1 MKATKASMAPGEV
14 AERHR
19 RIATA
24 HAPSS
29 IAMLPFV
36 ILRGV
41 TLALIYSVWYLVYY
55 MLCMFRP
62 VTGMMVLA
70 AIVMLPMSIVVF
82 AHPEAARG
90 MPFWVFGLMSI
101 GFVAAALGY
110 TLFVDRITPPGAED
124 PFERYR
130 RSRR

>member
-1 MKATKASMAPGEV
+1 MKAATSSTASGGTVECQ
-14 AERHR
+14 R

-29 IAMLPFV
+29 IARLPFV

-41 TLALIYSVWYLVYY
+41 GRALIYSVWYLAYCV
-55 MLCMFRP
+55 LCMFRP
-62 VTGMMVLA
+62 FTGMLVLA

-90 MPFWVFGLMSI
+90 MPFWAFGLMSI
-101 GFVAAALGY
+101 GFVAVALGY
-110 TLFVDRITPPGAED
+110 TLFVDWIAPPGAED
-124 PFERYR
+124 PFARYR
-130 RSRR
+130 RSGR